1 MREVHQNLE
10 VGWTN
15 LSREIELT
23 ESVEKSGVREQEREI
38 DVCYKELAQGTEGPG
53 GAVSASRLAVRGQ
66 EVR

>member
-23 ESVEKSGVREQEREI
+23 ESVEKSGVREQERLMYAI
-38 DVCYKELAQGTEGPG
+38 RNWLKAQKALVVQFQHPG
-53 GAVSASRLAVRGQ
+53 
-66 EVR
+66 